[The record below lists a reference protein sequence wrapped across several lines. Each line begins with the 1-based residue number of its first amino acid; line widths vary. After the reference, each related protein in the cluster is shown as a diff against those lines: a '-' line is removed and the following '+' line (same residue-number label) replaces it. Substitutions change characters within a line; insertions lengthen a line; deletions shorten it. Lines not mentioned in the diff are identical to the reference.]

1 MKAAVCK
8 LAPET
13 LGKPAT
19 FELLGNL
26 GNRGVGSEG
35 GETVQI
41 DGRYGS
47 DDRRRMM
54 VKGCGFNFELTLVYS
69 VAAAPAGC
77 FAAFTC
83 VLRDRGTVSPVGV

>member
-1 MKAAVCK
+1 M

-19 FELLGNL
+19 FKLLGNL
-26 GNRGVGSEG
+26 GNRGTRGEG

-41 DGRYGS
+41 DGKYGS

-54 VKGCGFNFELTLVYS
+54 AKGYGFNFELALVYS
-69 VAAAPAGC
+69 AAAASAG
-77 FAAFTC
+77 A
-83 VLRDRGTVSPVGV
+83 GGE

>member
-1 MKAAVCK
+1 MYT

-19 FELLGNL
+19 FELLGDL
-26 GNRGVGSEG
+26 GNGSRGEG

-41 DGRYGS
+41 DGKYGS

-54 VKGCGFNFELTLVYS
+54 VKDGGFNFELTLVYS
-69 VAAAPAGC
+69 ARAAGK
-77 FAAFTC
+77 
-83 VLRDRGTVSPVGV
+83 